1 MITGEAHGEGISAP
15 TGHRLH
21 VMLVLDPAGEGRDSP
36 LSGLDGSVGFEVLV
50 DEDESTSSEV
60 SLVVRE
66 IEEAGIVE

>member
-1 MITGEAHGEGISAP
+1 
-15 TGHRLH
+15 
-21 VMLVLDPAGEGRDSP
+21 MLVLDPAGEGRDSP

-66 IEEAGIVE
+66 IEEASIVE